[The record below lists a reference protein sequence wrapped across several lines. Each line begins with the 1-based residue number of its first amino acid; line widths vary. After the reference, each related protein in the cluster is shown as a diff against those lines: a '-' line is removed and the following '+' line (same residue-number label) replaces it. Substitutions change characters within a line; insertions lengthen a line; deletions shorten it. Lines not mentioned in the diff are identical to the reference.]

1 MLNEIEKIIDLHK
14 QGFLTERQ
22 AEDQIAAYA
31 QYAFIPYDNAECPVI
46 DVFGL
51 GTHRDPDAYSTDG
64 KPTFAFH
71 HLV

>member
-22 AEDQIAAYA
+22 AEDQVAAYA
-31 QYAFIPYDNAECPVI
+31 QYATDDNAACPVI

-51 GTHRDPDAYSTDG
+51 GTHRDSDAYSTNG